1 MATPKRDLNF
11 LGRETR
17 RKDGAAK
24 VTGREIYSS
33 DMTLP
38 RMLYGRVLR
47 SPYGHARIKSID
59 TRPAEALG
67 AVCLTFDDI
76 PKVKYNERLVSSPNF
91 LYKDRYV
98 LAGKARHVGEAV
110 AAVAAESEAVAE
122 RALRSLCV
130 EWEPLPAL
138 TDPFEAMRAGAPA
151 IHERIIVGDQETD
164 IENNVAAR
172 RVIEQGDLEAGFA
185 EADVVVEGEF
195 RTPRVYHGQMET
207 KSVVARPEADGG
219 ITVWPTTQTIHNTR
233 ILLGEIF
240 DIPLS
245 KVNVKRVAI
254 GGSFGSSIQTNSVIP
269 ICVALARKAGRP
281 VKIVTT
287 REEDAHDHARYPSI
301 IRLKVGARRDGRLAA
316 AEMRAVIDIGGHNI
330 QAHPFLG
337 AAAGW
342 WVSLYRLPC
351 LRYEGTAVYTNK
363 VPTCAM
369 QGFGNPQVNFAME
382 SIMDML
388 AEELRMDPVELRRRN
403 YVGLGDTFWG
413 QGPTVKSVI
422 QSCGVEETFDRGA
435 ELINWAE
442 RPRPPEPGQISG
454 PWRRG
459 VGMARGFHTSS
470 AGAPRA
476 GEVLDYSGAIVKLN
490 EDGSL
495 DVITALMD
503 HGGGSLDAAA
513 KIAAETIGIPL
524 SKVEI
529 SPADTRTTVYDVCTH
544 ATRGVYAG
552 GAAVQ
557 ASAARVR
564 EQVLAYAA
572 ELLGEGV
579 QTSALDI
586 RPDEALG
593 QGVIYCDAIPDMEIT
608 VGAVAATARARSEKT
623 FASVGSLR
631 QSHGPPAFVT
641 HFIEVEVNVETGEV
655 RTLRAVAGADAG
667 TVINPRLAA
676 GQLEGGLSRGMG
688 YALLEDAPIDPQN
701 GAPAHK
707 GFLVD
712 AKMPTSGE
720 LLPLENLTTF
730 FVDTYEP
737 TGPFGAKGLGEA
749 GINSVAAAYANAIYN
764 AIGIRFTELPITPEK
779 ILQALHEGAPTLVGP
794 VPA

>member
-1 MATPKRDLNF
+1 MKTQDLDL

-17 RKDGAAK
+17 RKDGVAK
-24 VTGREIYSS
+24 VTGAEVYAS
-33 DMTLP
+33 DVTLP
-38 RMLYGRVLR
+38 RMLHGRVLR

-59 TRPAEALG
+59 TRAAEALG

-76 PKVKYNERLVSSPNF
+76 PKVQYNERLVSAPNF

-98 LAGKARHVGEAV
+98 LADKARHVGEAV
-110 AAVAAESEAVAE
+110 AAVAAESEALAE
-122 RALRSLCV
+122 KALRALKV
-130 EWEPLPAL
+130 EWEPLPVL
-138 TDPFEAMRAGAPA
+138 TEPLEAMQPGAA
-151 IHERIIVGDQETD
+151 SIHDRIIVGEEGRR
-164 IENNVAAR
+164 IENNIAAHR
-172 RVIEQGDLEAGFA
+172 KIEIGDLEAAFGEA
-185 EADVVVEGEF
+185 EVVLEKEF

-207 KSVVARPEADGG
+207 KAVVCRPEPDGG
-219 ITVWPTTQTIHNTR
+219 VTLWPTTQSIHNTR

-245 KVNVKRVAI
+245 KINVKRVPI
-254 GGSFGSSIQTNSVIP
+254 GGSFGSSIQTNSVVP
-269 ICVALARKAGRP
+269 ICMALALKARRP
-281 VKIVTT
+281 VKILSS
-287 REEDAHDHARYPSI
+287 REEDSHDHARYPSI
-301 IRLKVGARRDGRLAA
+301 IRLKVGAKHDGTLTGAS
-316 AEMRAVIDIGGHNI
+316 MQAVIDIGGHNI

-342 WVSLYRLPC
+342 WVSLYKLPSI
-351 LRYEGTAVYTNK
+351 RYESTAVYTNK
-363 VPTCAM
+363 VPSCAM

-388 AEELRMDPVELRRRN
+388 AEVLGMDPVELRRKN

-422 QSCGVEETFDRGA
+422 QSCGVEEIFDRGMR
-435 ELINWAE
+435 LIDWDR
-442 RPRPPEPGQISG
+442 RPLSPGSGEMAG

-476 GEVLDYSGAIVKLN
+476 GEVLDYSGAMVKLN

-503 HGGGSLDAAA
+503 HGGGSLEALA
-513 KIAAETIGIPL
+513 KIAAETMGLPL
-524 SKVEI
+524 GKVEI

-552 GAAVQ
+552 GAAVK
-557 ASAARVR
+557 SCTEEVR
-564 EQVLAYAA
+564 EQVLEYAVD
-572 ELLGEGV
+572 LLGEGV
-579 QTSALDI
+579 QTGALDI
-586 RPDEALG
+586 RPDEELG
-593 QGVIYCDAIPDMEIT
+593 QGIIYCDAIPEMRIT
-608 VGAVAATARARSEKT
+608 VGEVAAAARARSEKT

-641 HFIEVEVNVETGEV
+641 HFLEVDVNVETGEV
-655 RTLRAVAGADAG
+655 RTKRAVVGADAG
-667 TVINPRLAA
+667 TVINPRLAT

-688 YALLEDAPIDPQN
+688 YALLEDAPIN
-701 GAPAHK
+701 PASGGLAHG
-707 GFLVD
+707 GFMVD
-712 AKMPTSGE
+712 AKLPTSGE
-720 LLPLENLTTF
+720 LIPLEDLTTF

-764 AIGIRFTELPITPEK
+764 AVGIRFQELPITPEV
-779 ILQALHEGAPTLVGP
+779 ILAALEEREVGKPEG